1 MRRGALL
8 VTCAVVLAGVGVAVT
23 LRPARNPAAYPGEGA
38 TAAQSTAL
46 YCTGLMASAHRPGRV
61 TFVNTAAASRAL
73 EIEVVSDTGHVATRS
88 VTLAA
93 RTQYSLQPSTLEAGT
108 FYAVLTRVAG
118 GGVVAEE
125 VAGTDAAAAPCASA
139 GTTAWSA
146 TGFSTAVGSSAYVSV
161 FNPTATSAVFD
172 VSVYSAAGLS
182 DPQAFQGVSV
192 PAHAEVYLDLARV
205 AVNAR
210 QVGVGLRVL
219 RGALVAVGVQD
230 STGTLSLNP
239 GQAAPETRSYFPA
252 VTTANRASAVL
263 EVANPGSSPAEV
275 SVHVE
280 LGAYSIADQ
289 YLSVAP
295 YSTGALAL
303 TPNPAIPAAGYAAV
317 SVRSNVPV
325 VTDLATGSAGSGS
338 SLSAP
343 SPTTTVAL
351 VHDFTSK
358 GFDALRAVN
367 PGRRAITL
375 TVSALGSSRALAHL
389 RVEGHGV
396 GDLARA
402 VPGARTGSGT
412 YLVVSPGRFALGLT
426 LPSRP
431 PGTTV
436 LAPLD
441 GR

>member
-1 MRRGALL
+1 MRRGPLL
-8 VTCAVVLAGVGVAVT
+8 VVCAVVLGGVGAAVT

-38 TAAQSTAL
+38 TTAQSTAL
-46 YCTGLMASAHRPGRV
+46 YCTGLSGGAHRPGRV

-93 RTQYSLQPSTLEAGT
+93 RTQYSLQPSTLESGT

-139 GTTAWSA
+139 GTTSWSA

-161 FNPTATSAVFD
+161 FNPTATAAVFD
-172 VSVYSAAGLS
+172 VSVYSATGFSA
-182 DPQAFQGVSV
+182 PQAFQGVSV

-219 RGALVAVGVQD
+219 RGTLVVVGVQD
-230 STGTLSLNP
+230 SAGTLSLNA
-239 GQAAPETRSYFPA
+239 GQAAPATRSYFPA
-252 VTTANRASAVL
+252 VTTAHRASAVL
-263 EVANPGSSPAEV
+263 EVANPGPNPAEV
-275 SVHVE
+275 TVHVV
-280 LGAYSIADQ
+280 LGAYAIADQ
-289 YLSVAP
+289 YVSVAP

-317 SVRSNVPV
+317 SVRSSVPV
-325 VTDLATGSAGSGS
+325 VTDLATGTAGVGSA
-338 SLSAP
+338 LSAP
-343 SPTTTVAL
+343 SPTTTSAL

-358 GFDALRAVN
+358 GYDALRVLN
-367 PGRRAITL
+367 PSRRAITV

-396 GDLARA
+396 GDLALA
-402 VPGARTGSGT
+402 VPAMRSGPGT
-412 YLVVSPGRFALGLT
+412 YLVASPGRFALGLT

-431 PGTTV
+431 AGIAV
-436 LAPLD
+436 LAALD